1 MVVHDIGALGAYSQ
15 CCSRI
20 RRASGQA
27 VGLIQSGGIPCDD
40 VQTPRPLYA
49 HRGHDN
55 KPSIIGEF
63 DMLETI
69 AIILVVLWA
78 LGMVSSYTMGGL
90 VHILLVVAIV
100 VILIRVIQ
108 GRRI

>member
-1 MVVHDIGALGAYSQ
+1 MLPLYVISRRRARRDAFLGAGFSQ
-15 CCSRI
+15 RFLRVFAY
-20 RRASGQA
+20 RRPGTAA
-27 VGLIQSGGIPCDD
+27 LILHL
-40 VQTPRPLYA
+40 T
-49 HRGHDN
+49 N
-55 KPSIIGEF
+55 KPSISGEF

-78 LGMVSSYTMGGL
+78 LGMVSSYTMGGF
-90 VHILLVVAIV
+90 VHILLVFAIV